1 MARTVKKASLGQRI
15 KRLRTSRQ
23 ISLEALANETGLAV
37 EQLRR
42 IEDDEIKP
50 PVAVLLTL
58 SRAME
63 IDSSDLLK
71 EEDQALAQ
79 ERRAQ
84 AVAKRTGH
92 YSYQVLTPEARHK
105 HLKGFLVT
113 IEPVSDLEGP
123 GYQHEGEEFVY
134 VLRGR
139 VQVTVGDNPN
149 DLCAGQSLHFNSSLV
164 HKLRNTGDEP
174 CELLVVLYTP

>member
-23 ISLEALANETGLAV
+23 ISLETLANETGLAV

-42 IEDDEIKP
+42 IEEDEMKP

-71 EEDQALAQ
+71 EEDEALAQ

-92 YSYQVLTPEARHK
+92 YSYQVLTPESRHK
-105 HLKGFLVT
+105 HLKGFLVS

-134 VLRGR
+134 VLKGQVR
-139 VQVTVGDNPN
+139 VTVGDNPN
-149 DLCAGQSLHFNSSLV
+149 DLAAGQSLHFNSSLV
-164 HKLRNTGDEP
+164 HKLRNTGDRP